1 MSVSTISTANSG
13 LSIRLAAAI
22 RRHSMPWSVRAA
34 LTPSIRP
41 STQVS

>member
-1 MSVSTISTANSG
+1 MLTPSSG
-13 LSIRLAAAI
+13 VSIRLMAAM

-34 LTPSIRP
+34 LMPSIRP